1 MILLLALAGGL
12 PVGMAWSRWRV
23 FPYQTFDLRFVWLV
37 FLAFLPQLVVL
48 YLPNFRS
55 GPNDSLSAACLI
67 VSMLAFLGFA
77 WLNRVVP
84 GMSFLLLGLILNLTV
99 IALNNGFMPI
109 SPHTASELISKQALQ
124 DFQAGD
130 RFGTKDIL
138 LLSESTRFEWL
149 ADRFLP
155 PSWFPYRF
163 AFSLGDVFIALGAFV
178 ILAWPGLS
186 IKKE

>member
-12 PVGMAWSRWRV
+12 PVGMASSRWRGHS
-23 FPYQTFDLRFVWLV
+23 YQTPELHATWLV
-37 FLAFLPQLVVL
+37 FLAFLPQFVVL
-48 YLPNFRS
+48 YLPHFRGRVS
-55 GPNDSLSAACLI
+55 DWLSATFLL

-77 WLNRVVP
+77 WLNRRVS
-84 GMSFLLLGLILNLTV
+84 GMNFLLVGLILNLTV
-99 IALNNGFMPI
+99 IALNGGFMPI
-109 SPHTASELISKQALQ
+109 SLHTAGELVSEQTLQ
-124 DFQAGD
+124 DFQPGD

-138 LLSESTRFEWL
+138 LLPEHTRFEWL

-155 PSWFPYRF
+155 PNWFPYHF